1 MMYIFL
7 ADGFEEV
14 EALAP
19 LDFLRRAGIDT
30 KTVGIGGVNCTGTH
44 GITVKADIS
53 AEEISLDENLRGIIL
68 PGGMPGAEN
77 LDNSAVVQNAMDYC
91 ARNSRV
97 IAAICAAPFILGKKG
112 LLNGKNAV
120 CYPGFENYLQG
131 AVVACDGVVTDE
143 NIVTARGAGVAWEF
157 AAAITSLILGKDKAD
172 EILRGIQWKK

>member
-19 LDFLRRAGIDT
+19 LDFLRRAGIDI
-30 KTVGIGGVNCTGTH
+30 KTVGISGKYCRGTH
-44 GITVKADIS
+44 GITVQTDIS
-53 AEEISLDENLRGIIL
+53 AEEISLDGNLKGIIL

-77 LDNSAVVQNAMDYC
+77 LDNSEVVQKSIDYC
-91 ARNSRV
+91 AENSLV
-97 IAAICAAPFILGKKG
+97 LAAICAAPFILGKKG

-120 CYPGFENYLQG
+120 CYPGFEKNLQG
-131 AVVACDGVVTDE
+131 ANICSESVVTDG
-143 NIVTARGAGVAWEF
+143 NIVTAKGAGVAWDF
-157 AAAITSLILGKDKAD
+157 AAAITSLVLGKEKAQ